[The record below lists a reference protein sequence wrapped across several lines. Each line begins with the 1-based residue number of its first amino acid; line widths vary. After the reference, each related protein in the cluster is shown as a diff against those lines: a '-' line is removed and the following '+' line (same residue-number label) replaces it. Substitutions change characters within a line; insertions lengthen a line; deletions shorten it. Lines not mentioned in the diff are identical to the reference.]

1 MYRVHLSEEQHEE
14 LRRLT
19 RDPDAK
25 PRTRDRL
32 EMVRL
37 AAAGMSIPRIAR
49 FLRLSEVRVRFWIKQ
64 FLTQGFAGL
73 PDQPHVGQTSQLTP
87 ELLGALR
94 QEVGKGD
101 RTWTA
106 GQLAAWLEAQHGL
119 RLHPQHLG
127 TLLKRAG
134 FAYRR
139 TERRLKHKQDPEQV
153 AQKRAELQKLEKGAL
168 PGAWT
173 WRT

>member
-19 RDPDAK
+19 RDPETK

-37 AAAGMSIPRIAR
+37 ADAGMSIPQIAQLLRI
-49 FLRLSEVRVRFWIKQ
+49 SEVRVRFWVKQ
-64 FLTQGFAGL
+64 FLAHGFAGL

-87 ELLGALR
+87 ELLAALR
-94 QEVGKGD
+94 REVEKGE

-106 GQLAAWLEAQHGL
+106 GQLADWLADEHAL
-119 RLHPQHLG
+119 RFHPNHLG
-127 TLLKRAG
+127 ALLRRAG
-134 FAYRR
+134 FSYRR
-139 TERRLKHKQDPEQV
+139 TERSLQHKQKPEAV
-153 AQKRAELQKLEKGAL
+153 AQKRAELQELEKGARL
-168 PGAWT
+168 GAWT